1 VPVAPRSD
9 TESRDSGAS
18 RRQPARH
25 CDPFEKS
32 IRELQTDLA
41 YGLTTSLELVRFYLR
56 RIAALDLA
64 GPRLNA
70 ILALNPRAEAV
81 AAALDTE
88 RRRGRTRGPLH
99 GIPALVE
106 ANLDTADMACAEL
119 CFAPSRR
126 VGRDEA
132 YQVRRLREAG
142 AVILGVS
149 RPESPPASATIR
161 PADAHTVNPYRMS
174 RARIWGSNGSCVGAS
189 ANFAAF
195 ALGADTRGSVRV
207 HASHN
212 AVVSLRPTLGLSS
225 RSGLMPFRRT
235 RDSVGPIA
243 RNVGDVALVLDATV
257 GHDPDDPVTAASAG
271 NTPASYAS
279 SLREDALRGAR
290 IGVIAELCGSAP
302 EERLVAAVIRR
313 AIGDMKGRGA
323 IVVDVAVPNL
333 DALVVAAD
341 TLTPEPRAHRGDALS
356 LTLAAANDDCEQLIQ
371 ARDALRHAIVEVMDV
386 SRLDAL
392 VYPTARRATAGGGLE
407 HFESNAA
414 VAALS
419 GCPAISLPAGLEEVP
434 VGMELLGRPFAE
446 PLLFALAFSYEQATH
461 RRRPPS
467 SAARLMADR

>member
-1 VPVAPRSD
+1 
-9 TESRDSGAS
+9 
-18 RRQPARH
+18 
-25 CDPFEKS
+25 
-32 IRELQTDLA
+32 
-41 YGLTTSLELVRFYLR
+41 
-56 RIAALDLA
+56 
-64 GPRLNA
+64 
-70 ILALNPRAEAV
+70 
-81 AAALDTE
+81 
-88 RRRGRTRGPLH
+88 
-99 GIPALVE
+99 
-106 ANLDTADMACAEL
+106 
-119 CFAPSRR
+119 
-126 VGRDEA
+126 
-132 YQVRRLREAG
+132 
-142 AVILGVS
+142 
-149 RPESPPASATIR
+149 
-161 PADAHTVNPYRMS
+161 
-174 RARIWGSNGSCVGAS
+174 
-189 ANFAAF
+189 
-195 ALGADTRGSVRV
+195 
-207 HASHN
+207 
-212 AVVSLRPTLGLSS
+212 
-225 RSGLMPFRRT
+225 
-235 RDSVGPIA
+235 
-243 RNVGDVALVLDATV
+243 VGDVALVLDATV